1 MLDHTVPESYHPY
14 GERYIAMRHCYVA
27 WRIAP
32 TTHIGGTTWRW
43 THKRCSTSCT
53 KLPITV
59 WGDRRI
65 PPELRGLA
73 ESGGRAGRALE
84 LGCGT
89 GTFSIF
95 LARQGFTATGVDFS
109 PTAIRKAKARATSG
123 GVGAQFMV
131 GDVTRLDDLDDQFD
145 IALDIGCFHCLN
157 AVQQGSYASQ
167 LSRLTRQGSTLLIW
181 GLNSPPPM
189 GRDSL
194 SPAIVEE
201 VFATGFDLTRV
212 EASRRRLGRS
222 TWYWLTRH

>member
-1 MLDHTVPESYHPY
+1 MASDTQQMFDRMY
-14 GERYIAMRHCYVA
+14 
-27 WRIAP
+27 
-32 TTHIGGTTWRW
+32 
-43 THKRCSTSCT
+43 

-73 ESGGRAGRALE
+73 EDAGRAGKALE

-89 GTFSIF
+89 GAFSIF
-95 LARQGFTATGVDFS
+95 LARQGFTVTGVDFA
-109 PTAIRKAKARATSG
+109 PTAIRKAKARATSAG
-123 GVGAQFMV
+123 ASAQFMV

-157 AVQQGSYASQ
+157 AAQQRNYA
-167 LSRLTRQGSTLLIW
+167 LELARLTRQGSTLLIW

-194 SPAIVEE
+194 SPSIVQE
-201 VFATGFDLTRV
+201 VFATGFDLSRF
-212 EASRRRLGRS
+212 EESRRRLGRS
-222 TWYWLTRH
+222 RWYWLTRRRVPERRPDPR